1 MPTSLTVIDLPD
13 IIRFIKDMAID
24 KIMNWMLQ
32 NAIDLKQ
39 KPFSIIVSDCY
50 MVLQKRI
57 ECCRM

>member
-1 MPTSLTVIDLPD
+1 VPTSLTVIDLPD
-13 IIRFIKDMAID
+13 IVRFIKDTTID

-39 KPFSIIVSDCY
+39 KSFSIIVSDYY

-57 ECCRM
+57 GCCRM